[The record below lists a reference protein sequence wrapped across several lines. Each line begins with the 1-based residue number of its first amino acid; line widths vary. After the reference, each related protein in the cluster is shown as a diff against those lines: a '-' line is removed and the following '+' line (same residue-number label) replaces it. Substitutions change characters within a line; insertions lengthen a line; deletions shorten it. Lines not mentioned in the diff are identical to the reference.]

1 MYGPGDLGPGHMV
14 VVQGGHDWM
23 LPFWLGTLMPFAVLF
38 ILWALVWKGLALWH
52 SARRGQYWWF
62 LALLIVNTFGILEII
77 YLFLQF
83 APESWWLW
91 MGLVMLFFTMLLS
104 NLAPVLIFPLF
115 YKYKPLEDE
124 ELVNR
129 LTRLAESAGTP

>member
-1 MYGPGDLGPGHMV
+1 MDNYMYGPGDWGPGHMV

-23 LPFWLGTLMPFAVLF
+23 LPFWLGTLMPFAILF

-77 YLFLQF
+77 YLFVVAKFKAKEVF
-83 APESWWLW
+83 ALPPRQTHHEGHSH
-91 MGLVMLFFTMLLS
+91 
-104 NLAPVLIFPLF
+104 
-115 YKYKPLEDE
+115 
-124 ELVNR
+124 
-129 LTRLAESAGTP
+129 

>member
-77 YLFLQF
+77 YLFVVTKLKVKEVF
-83 APESWWLW
+83 AIPPRQTHHEGHS
-91 MGLVMLFFTMLLS
+91 
-104 NLAPVLIFPLF
+104 
-115 YKYKPLEDE
+115 
-124 ELVNR
+124 R
-129 LTRLAESAGTP
+129 

>member
-1 MYGPGDLGPGHMV
+1 MNNYMYGPGDLGPGHMV

-77 YLFLQF
+77 YLFVVTKLKVKEVF
-83 APESWWLW
+83 AIPPRQTHHEGHS
-91 MGLVMLFFTMLLS
+91 
-104 NLAPVLIFPLF
+104 
-115 YKYKPLEDE
+115 
-124 ELVNR
+124 R
-129 LTRLAESAGTP
+129 

>member
-1 MYGPGDLGPGHMV
+1 MGRAIGGRGHMV

-77 YLFLQF
+77 YLFVVTKLKVKEVF
-83 APESWWLW
+83 AIPPRQTHHEGHS
-91 MGLVMLFFTMLLS
+91 
-104 NLAPVLIFPLF
+104 
-115 YKYKPLEDE
+115 
-124 ELVNR
+124 R
-129 LTRLAESAGTP
+129 